1 MPVQSLS
8 FDAREFLMRYTP
20 AAVALSLLVAV
31 TASTGHTAPTQPI
44 DPRVSALMAQAHSE
58 LGSGRVDQAIDFYEA
73 ALAVQ
78 PGNVAVLLGL
88 ADATRR
94 EGMQGKALHYYREAL
109 EGDPQNVQAISGE
122 GAALAEKGAVDKAKR
137 NLTRLEGLCGAE
149 CPATRELAAAIAK
162 GPAPKVVS
170 ADAAKPTPEV
180 TTN

>member
-1 MPVQSLS
+1 
-8 FDAREFLMRYTP
+8 MRYTP

-31 TASTGHTAPTQPI
+31 TASTGHSAPAQPI
-44 DPRVSALMAQAHSE
+44 DPRVSALVAQARTD
-58 LGSGRVDQAIDFYEA
+58 LAAGRVDEAIDNYES

-78 PGNVAVLLGL
+78 PGNVSVLLGL

-109 EGDPQNVQAISGE
+109 NDDPQNLQAISGE

-137 NLTRLEGLCGAE
+137 NLTRLEGLCGSD

-170 ADAAKPTPEV
+170 ADAVKPTPEV
-180 TTN
+180 TAN

>member
-1 MPVQSLS
+1 
-8 FDAREFLMRYTP
+8 MRYTP

-31 TASTGHTAPTQPI
+31 TASTGYSAPSQPI
-44 DPRVSALMAQAHSE
+44 DPRVSALVAQGHAD
-58 LGSGRVDQAIDFYEA
+58 LAAGKVDEAVDSFEA

-78 PGNVAVLLGL
+78 PGNVTVLLGL
-88 ADATRR
+88 AEATRR

-109 EGDPQNVQAISGE
+109 EADPQNLQAISGE

-137 NLTRLEGLCGAE
+137 NLTRLEGLCGSD

-170 ADAAKPTPEV
+170 ADDAKPKPEV
-180 TTN
+180 TAN

>member
-1 MPVQSLS
+1 
-8 FDAREFLMRYTP
+8 MRYTP
-20 AAVALSLLVAV
+20 AAIALSLLVAV
-31 TASTGHTAPTQPI
+31 TASNGYSAPPQPI
-44 DPRVSALMAQAHSE
+44 DPRVSALVGQARTEMSA
-58 LGSGRVDQAIDFYEA
+58 GRIDQAVDYYEA

-94 EGMQGKALHYYREAL
+94 QGMQGKALHYYRQAL
-109 EGDPQNVQAISGE
+109 NTDPQNVQAISGE
-122 GAALAEKGAVDKAKR
+122 GAALAEKGAIDKARR

-162 GPAPKVVS
+162 GPAPKMVT
-170 ADAAKPTPEV
+170 ADAVTPTPEV